1 MSGLNFIS
9 IISFV
14 SSEAGIHFH
23 LLIASTAATANR
35 GLPPTTSVRATF
47 PFAATTTTTRT
58 VPEAGITFV
67 AVHFDGPG
75 DEGVNEDLKCYATE
89 DYAYQE
95 SEVQEANFS
104 YLREDFEALIPY
116 GYEIDCGG
124 FGDMI
129 LTVKARRITV
139 ERNDRFEDYTTSS
152 YEV

>member
-1 MSGLNFIS
+1 MENEPSNAKG
-9 IISFV
+9 
-14 SSEAGIHFH
+14 A
-23 LLIASTAATANR
+23 
-35 GLPPTTSVRATF
+35 LPPEQ
-47 PFAATTTTTRT
+47 AAAKAAILAECDLLA
-58 VPEAGITFV
+58 EAGITFV

-89 DYAYQE
+89 DYAYQG

-124 FGDMI
+124 FGDVI